1 MHIKDA
7 IMADGAVVPAGKGEG
22 DIPFILDA
30 LGKKADKMILT
41 LEPHLTV
48 FDGLKGLQDEELT
61 HHYSYA
67 TPEAAFDAACDA
79 LKEVLTGIGLTG
91 LAAATPSCVPRAMSL
106 SP

>member
-48 FDGLKGLQDEELT
+48 FSGLKGLQDEELT
-61 HHYSYA
+61 HHYSYPSA
-67 TPEAAFDAACDA
+67 EAAFDAACDA
-79 LKEVLTGIGLTG
+79 LKDVLKGIGYAEAETG
-91 LAAATPSCVPRAMSL
+91 VWAK
-106 SP
+106 